1 MANLKNLTV
10 NGYPAWTSGNM
21 GHGTGLDADLLDGL
35 ESTSFLRSDANSTL
49 QAGSRLTIL
58 GELDITQG
66 ELLVPIIV
74 L

>member
-1 MANLKNLTV
+1 
-10 NGYPAWTSGNM
+10 M